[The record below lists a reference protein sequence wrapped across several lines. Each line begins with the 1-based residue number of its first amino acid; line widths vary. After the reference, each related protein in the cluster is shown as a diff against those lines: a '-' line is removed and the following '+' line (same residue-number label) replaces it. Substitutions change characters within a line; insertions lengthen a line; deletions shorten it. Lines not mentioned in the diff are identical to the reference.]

1 MKAMQCELCGGT
13 NIIKDGDF
21 FVCQSC
27 GMKYTVESAKKMM
40 IEGVVQVE
48 GEVSIKNDTAIR
60 NNLELAQSALTAA
73 NFEKAEKYADDVIA
87 LDQQNVDAWFIKA
100 KSALGQTSIAND
112 RVFEMMVCCK
122 SVIDI
127 VKDRVRADPP
137 IATPH
142 ELGLLG
148 EVSNLVI
155 KGVTGLCALYG
166 DAFTPYSNS
175 KFGGMIINSLPTT
188 LETATK
194 TLELLKACFQG
205 DENLRRFTKVFQDNG
220 EDESDAR
227 TLWEML
233 NNDTICIGSAR
244 LQCAE
249 IINTS
254 VVKAWKE
261 ENARFEKNRV
271 FTYYV
276 YGGPAP
282 DTSDENTYLTNHQ
295 TTLKNYM
302 TIIDAAIDLCTDESV
317 FRYVS
322 SSQSDK
328 TWFSYL
334 EVYFGNKK
342 VFIDAL
348 KTHTTMQR
356 VVSQYSSGNK
366 LSVGYAPTE
375 SFIESLDK
383 EIAVIEATK
392 AVSEQLGSL
401 WGEKI
406 AQEERKRVEAWW
418 KEHGNLKESLTRYR
432 RDVAAEL
439 TSVQAELNA
448 LEKQMGHVEQE
459 NKSDHPVAEDVK
471 RLTSEVDNLNEK
483 IGNLGF
489 FKRKER
495 AALEKER
502 SERQDSL
509 SRATQQLEIELNDE
523 RNRIQAAL
531 EPFKTQKDGLETQ
544 IAKLQHTI
552 ASADELLSKIPDQNI
567 IDQLVNGDVAAIFS
581 EKEIS

>member
-27 GMKYTVESAKKMM
+27 GMKYTVENAKKMM
-40 IEGVVQVE
+40 VEGIVQVE
-48 GEVSIKNDTAIR
+48 GTVSIKNDVAIR

-87 LDQQNVDAWFIKA
+87 LDQQNADAWFIKA

-148 EVSNLVI
+148 EVSNLVV

-166 DAFTPYSNS
+166 DAFAPYSS
-175 KFGGMIINSLPTT
+175 SEFGGMIINSLPTT

-205 DENLRRFTKVFQDNG
+205 DENLQRFIKSFQDNG
-220 EDESDAR
+220 EDESKAR
-227 TLWEML
+227 TLWEKL
-233 NNDTICIGSAR
+233 NNDTIRIGSIR

-254 VVKAWKE
+254 VVRAWKE
-261 ENARFEKNRV
+261 ESARFEKNRV

-276 YGGPAP
+276 YGGPTP

-317 FRYVS
+317 FRYVN
-322 SSQSDK
+322 SSQGDK

-334 EVYFGNKK
+334 EVYFGNKNT
-342 VFIDAL
+342 FIDAL

-356 VVSQYSSGNK
+356 VISQYSSGNK

-383 EIAVIEATK
+383 QIAVIEATK
-392 AVSEQLGSL
+392 AVSERLGSL

-418 KEHGNLKESLTRYR
+418 KEHGDLKESLTRYR
-432 RDVAAEL
+432 EDVVAKL
-439 TSVQAELNA
+439 TSAQAELKA
-448 LEKQMGHVEQE
+448 LEEQMGHVEQE
-459 NKSDHPVAEDVK
+459 NKFDHPVAEDVK
-471 RLTSEVDNLNEK
+471 RLTDEVDSLSEK
-483 IGNLGF
+483 IEHLGF

-495 AALEKER
+495 TALEKER
-502 SERQDSL
+502 SERQESL
-509 SRATQQLEIELNDE
+509 SRATQQLEGELKDE
-523 RNRIQAAL
+523 QDRIREAL
-531 EPFKTQKDGLETQ
+531 APLKTQKDGLEAR
-544 IAKLQHTI
+544 IAKLQDTV
-552 ASADELLSKIPDQNI
+552 ASADELLSKIPGHNI
-567 IDQLVNGDVAAIFS
+567 IDQLANGDVAAIFS
-581 EKEIS
+581 DEEIS